1 MSAVSFHPFAY
12 RGFRLSNSTP
22 ALCETDRVAFLRSYK
37 DSEIRSST
45 GALNFDPVTRSTHDT
60 PRPSDETKVSPPLG
74 PSLNHPY
81 VKHGGDATLLLTGHK
96 GGTTLPFFPSGSL
109 ISGTAILNKPA
120 SVTAL
125 EIKVR
130 TFCSPPRPSLCGIT
144 YFILATVGRPLLRAR
159 NPGRG
164 KK

>member
-12 RGFRLSNSTP
+12 RGLPVSNSTP
-22 ALCETDRVAFLRSYK
+22 ALCEPDHVAFLGSYK
-37 DSEIRSST
+37 EPETPFSFSST
-45 GALNFDPVTRSTHDT
+45 GALEYDPVIRCFPDP
-60 PRPSDETKVSPPLG
+60 PRPSDETKVPPPFG
-74 PSLNHPY
+74 PSLNHPH

-96 GGTTLPFFPSGSL
+96 TGTTLPFFPSGSL

-130 TFCSPPRPSLCGIT
+130 TF
-144 YFILATVGRPLLRAR
+144 Y
-159 NPGRG
+159 
-164 KK
+164 